1 MSMWIGAMPG
11 AMPEQLKPGDF
22 FGQEALDTG
31 GPSEYTIVANGSVSL
46 WWLGRGVFKSLQAA
60 YGSRLRGAIQQV
72 LGQLAARPQPK
83 LPAMQG
89 IALLA
94 LERRRE
100 EAQLH
105 RSLVA
110 DEFYDA
116 KEAIAQFQVVRTIG
130 KGQYGEVMIGFHAP
144 TRKTYAMKRQK
155 SSGNSPG
162 SGTLRKRDMPHLQEP
177 ALTYIPIVFPTHRHA
192 AA

>member
-1 MSMWIGAMPG
+1 MRG
-11 AMPEQLKPGDF
+11 LKDS
-22 FGQEALDTG
+22 G
-31 GPSEYTIVANGSVSL
+31 G
-46 WWLGRGVFKSLQAA
+46 
-60 YGSRLRGAIQQV
+60 LRGAIQQV

-162 SGTLRKRDMPHLQEP
+162 SGTLRKRDMAGVDESSYRSAAYANPDRSRSSGFVQTP
-177 ALTYIPIVFPTHRHA
+177 PI
-192 AA
+192 